1 MAVAVVVSTEVV
13 NIHIIIIICVVVVIG
28 LVLFRLTFGNF
39 KIRYDNFTI
48 FQGMLGSGKTT
59 LLSYMARKELRRRKL
74 FNFIRTPMF
83 VILFFIPIIHII
95 HLVLVFKE
103 KRTKNKWNYFKKYSV
118 EVYSNYPIKLNTKI
132 FGFFLGKPKYS
143 ICIDYQFF
151 TYNYKILE
159 ESIVVVDELQYL
171 LPNTKEGKA
180 IVSDERLKL
189 CLTYLRHCTNCC
201 FFGATQSFGEINITF
216 RRKVNF
222 VYELSNMRVKKFLIF
237 LPSKVYIRQLNY
249 SEDITT
255 GNITTDE
262 NIQEG
267 NFYFYFPR
275 NVFDSR
281 YCKFLYGL
289 ESDELIHI
297 SKSYNNLIDYCGCEV
312 GKRFKENSFTKV

>member
-1 MAVAVVVSTEVV
+1 MKFIIIAISVVVL
-13 NIHIIIIICVVVVIG
+13 G
-28 LVLFRLTFGNF
+28 LVIYRLTFGNF

-59 LLSYMARKELRRRKL
+59 LLSYMARKELRRRRI
-74 FNFIRTPMF
+74 FNFVRVPLFI
-83 VILFFIPIIHII
+83 ILFIIPIFHIIHII
-95 HLVLVFKE
+95 LMVKE
-103 KRTKNKWNYFKKYSV
+103 HKKNKKWNYFKKYSC
-118 EVYSNYPIKLNTKI
+118 EVYSNYPIKLNPKI
-132 FGFFLGKPKYS
+132 FGFFIGKPKYS

-159 ESIVVVDELQYL
+159 ESIVCIDELQYL

-180 IVSDERLKL
+180 VVSDERLKL

-222 VYELSNMRVKKFLIF
+222 VYELSNMRVKKFLVF
-237 LPSKVYIRQLNY
+237 LPSKVFIRQLNF
-249 SEDITT
+249 SEDIASGNVIT
-255 GNITTDE
+255 GED
-262 NIQEG
+262 IQQG

-289 ESDELIHI
+289 ESDELIYL

-312 GKRFKENSFTKV
+312 GQRFKENSFNKV